1 MKKVLESGA
10 KKLKEKGKQAR
21 KLWTRVV
28 ISGVL

>member
-10 KKLKEKGKQAR
+10 KKLKEKEAR